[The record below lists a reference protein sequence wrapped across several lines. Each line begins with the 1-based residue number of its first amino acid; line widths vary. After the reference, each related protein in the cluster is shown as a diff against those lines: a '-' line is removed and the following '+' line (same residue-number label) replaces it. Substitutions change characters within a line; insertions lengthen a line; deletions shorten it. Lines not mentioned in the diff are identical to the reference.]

1 MLKVFPLRNGALM
14 VEIHVRFQEAAL
26 RLDTRWPHGGRGR
39 MHKADLPDN
48 VPSRSTSFIFRL
60 LFPLG
65 HEAPVRSR
73 AFSGPARD
81 VATRGASGVCEVI
94 EINSCRAWAV
104 VVRRDLTVRGRG

>member
-1 MLKVFPLRNGALM
+1 MLKVFPLRNSALM

-26 RLDTRWPHGGRGR
+26 SLDTRWPHGGRGR

-94 EINSCRAWAV
+94 EIDSYRAWAV
-104 VVRRDLTVRGRG
+104 VVRRVLTVRGRG